1 MELGQRQTPEGF
13 VFRLSARQQ
22 AIRQRI
28 VKAEQRVVIIAQR
41 GFRRAGQG
49 GGVDDQLWL
58 LRRGVNQAIRQHQA
72 AFRVSVH
79 NFNGFAVAIMNNI
92 AQFEGVTADQ
102 VVGAAQ
108 EQLHAFVQTAGNGES
123 QRAGDSR
130 RTAHIGFHRI
140 HKGALLDA
148 VAAGIKGDAFAHQ
161 AGVYRRLF
169 IAGRVI
175 VQRQQDRR
183 TLGAAAHGMQ
193 TKIALLAQIFAFG
206 DAIANLLTRHAA
218 QQVDSALRQLL
229 RTQLFRR
236 RIDGVAHPVDDR
248 QAVIQ
253 LAALRVVKGWPF
265 DLTLTFRPFIAGPK
279 GPGAI
284 GVPAFAAQGDVLDA
298 HAVNFAR
305 RALDKPEVVFTVEM

>member
-1 MELGQRQTPEGF
+1 
-13 VFRLSARQQ
+13 
-22 AIRQRI
+22 
-28 VKAEQRVVIIAQR
+28 
-41 GFRRAGQG
+41 
-49 GGVDDQLWL
+49 
-58 LRRGVNQAIRQHQA
+58 
-72 AFRVSVH
+72 
-79 NFNGFAVAIMNNI
+79 
-92 AQFEGVTADQ
+92 
-102 VVGAAQ
+102 
-108 EQLHAFVQTAGNGES
+108 
-123 QRAGDSR
+123 
-130 RTAHIGFHRI
+130 
-140 HKGALLDA
+140 
-148 VAAGIKGDAFAHQ
+148 
-161 AGVYRRLF
+161 
-169 IAGRVI
+169 
-175 VQRQQDRR
+175 
-183 TLGAAAHGMQ
+183 MQ

-206 DAIANLLTRHAA
+206 DAIANLFTRHAA

-236 RIDGVAHPVDDR
+236 RIDGVAYPVDDR

>member
-1 MELGQRQTPEGF
+1 
-13 VFRLSARQQ
+13 
-22 AIRQRI
+22 
-28 VKAEQRVVIIAQR
+28 
-41 GFRRAGQG
+41 
-49 GGVDDQLWL
+49 
-58 LRRGVNQAIRQHQA
+58 
-72 AFRVSVH
+72 
-79 NFNGFAVAIMNNI
+79 
-92 AQFEGVTADQ
+92 
-102 VVGAAQ
+102 
-108 EQLHAFVQTAGNGES
+108 
-123 QRAGDSR
+123 
-130 RTAHIGFHRI
+130 
-140 HKGALLDA
+140 
-148 VAAGIKGDAFAHQ
+148 
-161 AGVYRRLF
+161 
-169 IAGRVI
+169 
-175 VQRQQDRR
+175 
-183 TLGAAAHGMQ
+183 MQ

-206 DAIANLLTRHAA
+206 DAIAYLLTRHAT